1 MFDNSLWICSGA
13 DGLAFTQVL
22 RFVLV
27 SQFTECR
34 FGCQCQGR
42 WIGTRSRSA
51 AHCGY
56 ALGPM
61 TRLSQMNRD
70 SNGFGSSLKV
80 VSATDIYTFAGG
92 SKLIRARQL
101 NVGMFGFRYTT
112 MARKLF

>member
-1 MFDNSLWICSGA
+1 MFDNSLWTCSGA

-22 RFVLV
+22 GLV
-27 SQFTECR
+27 RVPQFTEYR
-34 FGCQCQGR
+34 FGCQCLGR

-56 ALGPM
+56 ARGPM
-61 TRLSQMNRD
+61 SRLSQMDRN
-70 SNGFGSSLKV
+70 SCGFGSSLKV
-80 VSATDIYTFAGG
+80 GPATDISTFAGG
-92 SKLIRARQL
+92 SKLVRARQL